1 MPGSINCSMEE
12 SMSYL
17 LKEVS
22 NRIDLLKT
30 QLNKLWDEKGST
42 SEEILR
48 ISEEIDHLLNE
59 HDRLL
64 LHDER
69 VS

>member
-1 MPGSINCSMEE
+1 MSIQI
-12 SMSYL
+12 
-17 LKEVS
+17 KEVS
-22 NRIDLLKT
+22 NRIDLLKR

-42 SEEILR
+42 NDEILR
-48 ISEEIDHLLNE
+48 ISEEIDRLLNE

-64 LHDER
+64 LRDTK

>member
-1 MPGSINCSMEE
+1 
-12 SMSYL
+12 MSYR

-22 NRIDLLKT
+22 NQIDHLKI

-42 SEEILR
+42 NEEILR
-48 ISEEIDHLLNE
+48 ISEEIDRLLNE

-64 LHDER
+64 QRDVK

>member
-1 MPGSINCSMEE
+1 
-12 SMSYL
+12 MSYR

-22 NRIDLLKT
+22 NQIDYLKT

-42 SEEILR
+42 NEEILR
-48 ISEEIDHLLNE
+48 ISEEIDSLLNE

-64 LHDER
+64 QRDVK

>member
-1 MPGSINCSMEE
+1 
-12 SMSYL
+12 MSYR

-22 NRIDLLKT
+22 NRIDLLKAK
-30 QLNKLWDEKGST
+30 LNKLWDEEGST
-42 SEEILR
+42 NEEILR
-48 ISEEIDHLLNE
+48 ISEEIDGLLNE

-64 LHDER
+64 LRDEK